1 MKQKIILLNMTENKK
16 NIIKKTILY
25 NNHIRLGARMVNYS
39 GFYMPLQYTSSLTEH
54 MHVRNDAG
62 IFDVSHMGKF
72 LLEGK
77 HSEDIIQYL
86 TTNDIS
92 KIRIGQAQYT
102 CLINDK
108 GGIIDDLVIYKISEQ
123 KFLLIVNAAN
133 IEKNKKWINDY
144 IKKYEYSNIELIDT
158 SLEYS
163 LLAIQGP
170 LSLFYT
176 QKLTNIS
183 LEKISFYHFKIGE
196 FLGIKNVLISRTGY
210 TGSKGIE
217 VYVSNENAKKI
228 WNEILKIEKNKIIPC
243 GIASRNSLRLEMG
256 YRLYGQ
262 DISENITPI
271 EANLSWIIKFEKKFI
286 AKKILQK
293 QKKEGK
299 YKMFISF
306 LVKEEKKIPRQGHLL
321 INENETP
328 IGYVTSGVYSP
339 VLKTGI
345 GIGYLT
351 KNQKK
356 ENSVFVLM
364 RQKKIPVK
372 MVKLP
377 FIKIQS

>member
-1 MKQKIILLNMTENKK
+1 MTENKK

-25 NNHIRLGARMVNYS
+25 DNHIRLGARMVNYS
-39 GFYMPLQYTSSLTEH
+39 GFYMPLQYISSLTEH
-54 MHVRNDAG
+54 MHVRNNAG

-72 LLEGK
+72 ILEGK
-77 HSEDIIQYL
+77 DSEDIIQYL

-92 KIRIGQAQYT
+92 IIKIGQAQYT

-108 GGIIDDLVIYKISEQ
+108 GGIIDDLVIYKITEQ
-123 KFLLIVNAAN
+123 KFLLIVNASN

-144 IKKYEYSNIELIDT
+144 IKKYEYRNIELIDT

-183 LEKISFYHFKIGE
+183 LNKISFYHFKIGE

-262 DISENITPI
+262 DISEKITPI

-286 AKKILQK
+286 AKEILQK

-306 LVKEEKKIPRQGHLL
+306 FVKEEKKIPRKGQLL
-321 INENETP
+321 INENEKP

-339 VLKTGI
+339 VLKKGI

-351 KNQKK
+351 TNQKK

-364 RQKKIPVK
+364 RKKKISIK